1 MADRRIVVEHP
12 DGRRVSV
19 MESAFD
25 DPAHNP
31 FNHGGT
37 VVEADANTG
46 ESRNRQQAARPLD
59 DHQSLKDEGFEPTH
73 RIDDEGHE
81 IALTEK

>member
-1 MADRRIVVEHP
+1 MAEKRIVVEHE

-19 MESAFD
+19 MEADFD
-25 DPAHNP
+25 NPEHNP

-37 VVEADANTG
+37 VVEVDANSG
-46 ESRNRQQAARPLD
+46 ESRNRQLAARPQD
-59 DHQSLKDEGFEPTH
+59 DHQSLKDEGFKPTH

-81 IALTEK
+81 IALTEQ